1 MSSEGETSGYG
12 VALSLLTAKLHCR
25 QYKESTSLRDKVA
38 IVLEVKV
45 ALTMAKLAVL
55 Q

>member
-1 MSSEGETSGYG
+1 M
-12 VALSLLTAKLHCR
+12 ALSLLTAKLHYR
-25 QYKESTSLRDKVA
+25 KYKESAGLYDKVA